1 MSIAWRWLK
10 NMLLERLKCKTI
22 CKTRRNSWQTP
33 KPCLTKS
40 KADTQIWNPNG
51 RCSRRNSKLWKT
63 KRTNKRAKDATK
75 AKTCSFR
82 FLKRREILKHMKMPL
97 KKSLKSKRWFKSSKS
112 NFKTPGIYWRTFRL
126 NVTKAKPIKPRSRHS
141 INSKFN
147 SKTLKSL
154 SSKKT
159 TKVQLQIKMILK

>member
-1 MSIAWRWLK
+1 
-10 NMLLERLKCKTI
+10 MLLVRLKWKTI
-22 CKTRRNSWQTP
+22 CKMRRNSWLAP

-40 KADTQIWNPNG
+40 KENTQIWNPNG
-51 RCSRRNSKLWKT
+51 RCSRRSSKLWKT
-63 KRTNKRAKDATK
+63 RRTNRRAKDATK

-97 KKSLKSKRWFKSSKS
+97 RKSLKSKRWFKSNKS

-126 NVTKAKPIKPRSRHS
+126 NVTKARPIKPRLRPS

-147 SKTLKSL
+147 LKTLKSP

-159 TKVQLQIKMILK
+159 TKVRLQIKMILK